1 VSLTWKLIFGFLFAI
16 VLQVAQMLTSGYFT
30 ARMQSASE
38 QVSDAL
44 TACLAVQAAVDAVRD
59 LRGRVDEG
67 VDGKVP
73 LDVAVARV
81 FVDELKLQVSAL
93 ASPLAAGDEHGV
105 QVLRDCL
112 DRVDGELRD
121 VQAATTAEVT
131 RDSLAFLADDLGELE
146 QALSRAQVRLRAAG
160 RAGIDLER
168 AVHDLPFQAA
178 LMITLAGVLVMALFV
193 MWYRRQMVVPI
204 QRAWAE
210 LEQRVQDRTA
220 ELAAARDVADA
231 ANRTKTAFLANI
243 SHELRT
249 PMTAILGYSDLLA
262 DGGSGPEAAKFVHES
277 VSTIR
282 RNAQAM
288 VAIVNDLLDMSKL
301 EAGKVQ
307 VERIPCSPLPVVDDV
322 VALLQPKATARK
334 VTLRVAVPEAVP
346 VTIQTD
352 PLRLRQVLVNLVDNA
367 IKFSDGGEVVL
378 TVAFAA
384 AADGDDGLLRI
395 EVADQGI
402 GMPANVLA
410 RLFQP
415 FEQADVSTTRRYGG
429 TGLGLA
435 ISRQLTRLLGGDLVA
450 ASAVGHGSRFRLTV
464 ATGPVAG
471 VARGTVG
478 TAEPVPVRDTAK
490 PLAGTRVLL
499 VEDGP
504 DNQRLLRHVLER
516 AGCRLEIVGNGQA
529 CLDRMALPDAAFD
542 VVLMDMQMPVMDGL
556 TATRALRQRAC
567 AVPIVSLTANAM
579 QSDRD
584 RAFAAGCDA
593 FLSKP
598 IDRKQLFATIGEW
611 RGRRSGVAVPTT

>member
-1 VSLTWKLIFGFLFAI
+1 
-16 VLQVAQMLTSGYFT
+16 
-30 ARMQSASE
+30 
-38 QVSDAL
+38 
-44 TACLAVQAAVDAVRD
+44 
-59 LRGRVDEG
+59 
-67 VDGKVP
+67 
-73 LDVAVARV
+73 
-81 FVDELKLQVSAL
+81 
-93 ASPLAAGDEHGV
+93 
-105 QVLRDCL
+105 
-112 DRVDGELRD
+112 
-121 VQAATTAEVT
+121 
-131 RDSLAFLADDLGELE
+131 
-146 QALSRAQVRLRAAG
+146 
-160 RAGIDLER
+160 
-168 AVHDLPFQAA
+168 
-178 LMITLAGVLVMALFV
+178 
-193 MWYRRQMVVPI
+193 
-204 QRAWAE
+204 
-210 LEQRVQDRTA
+210 
-220 ELAAARDVADA
+220 
-231 ANRTKTAFLANI
+231 
-243 SHELRT
+243 
-249 PMTAILGYSDLLA
+249 
-262 DGGSGPEAAKFVHES
+262 
-277 VSTIR
+277 
-282 RNAQAM
+282 
-288 VAIVNDLLDMSKL
+288 
-301 EAGKVQ
+301 
-307 VERIPCSPLPVVDDV
+307 
-322 VALLQPKATARK
+322 
-334 VTLRVAVPEAVP
+334 
-346 VTIQTD
+346 
-352 PLRLRQVLVNLVDNA
+352 LRLRQVLVNLVDNA